1 MHLKA
6 YYSPPETLH
15 SECVVSRVLNLAGSS
30 AIYAMQHVF
39 LLNNKTKS
47 NIKKKITNL
56 YGKQVSK
63 FFCIKL

>member
-47 NIKKKITNL
+47 NIKKKN
-56 YGKQVSK
+56 Y
-63 FFCIKL
+63 KLIWKTS